1 MPTNQPKK
9 RITEQLVPSWMQFV
23 SPHVLTWEDMT
34 KLCPSPK
41 ERQQE
46 TPEAISLTTGLGKQ
60 WAPGIKEA
68 EMKDYL
74 A

>member
-1 MPTNQPKK
+1 
-9 RITEQLVPSWMQFV
+9 
-23 SPHVLTWEDMT
+23 MT
-34 KLCPSPK
+34 KLCPSQR
-41 ERQQE
+41 ECQQE
-46 TPEAISLTTGLGKQ
+46 TPEAISLTTGLVKQ